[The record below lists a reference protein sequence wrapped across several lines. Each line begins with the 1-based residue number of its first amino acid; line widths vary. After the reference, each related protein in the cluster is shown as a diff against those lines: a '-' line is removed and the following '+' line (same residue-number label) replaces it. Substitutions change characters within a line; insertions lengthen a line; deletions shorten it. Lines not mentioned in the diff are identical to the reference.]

1 MINDNDDIKEGR
13 ANGTMCR
20 VVSVKKK
27 NGAVMRWR
35 DYDGKKV
42 YCLSVNDIEYVCFE
56 HFPKTSEQI
65 ALEEEINILKKNYSR
80 NEQLATCERRLEKI
94 KKSRQFNLKP
104 KTFYTTFYYEDLKE
118 GGFKIA
124 KKHKTLLKAK
134 MIQFPVNLN
143 DATTGHKLQGSS
155 KSELIVESWNYTTPG
170 WIYAVISRV
179 RKLGGLFLRRK
190 LDYKQFKKNYD
201 KTHRDL
207 KAFDVR
213 MQAKIPVKAKEMMSH
228 KNLNDE

>member
-1 MINDNDDIKEGR
+1 M
-13 ANGTMCR
+13 
-20 VVSVKKK
+20 
-27 NGAVMRWR
+27 
-35 DYDGKKV
+35 
-42 YCLSVNDIEYVCFE
+42 NDIEYVRFE
-56 HFPKTSEQI
+56 HFPKTPEQI
-65 ALEEEINILKKNYSR
+65 ALEDEICILKQNSSR
-80 NEQLATCERRLEKI
+80 NEQLTTCERRLEKI

-179 RKLGGLFLRRK
+179 RKLEGLFLRRK
-190 LDYKQFKKNYD
+190 LDYKQFKKKYD

-207 KAFDVR
+207 KAFDAR
-213 MQAKIPVKAKEMMSH
+213 MQAKIPVKARAMMSH
-228 KNLNDE
+228 QNLNDE